1 MDGSLWVTDSAK
13 VQYTNAFVCGLLG
26 GTMISSGACLLGQSR
41 LLKYPLT
48 GTDWAVGQYQGDGSW
63 ATAAATANAGVG
75 ANYATRSA
83 ASVTNGST
91 LANGRFGG
99 ARGIALT
106 EAGNAWITDSD
117 YGLSIASSGKAI
129 RIVNSN
135 FTEGNSF
142 GTSTWPSGNTWAN
155 RNDPQAFDYPV
166 GAARMLNG
174 HIVVTSQTAELLKE
188 YLPDG
193 TFVRNIYLRQAAGT
207 AGAGDGG
214 YRSPYAI
221 AVDPNTGDLLVG
233 YIDPGSGQRSFIE
246 RIDPDG
252 CTTSS
257 VGNPAGSFQDR
268 CTVKNRIGLGTL
280 ATGDGQT
287 WATFTIA
294 VEPSTG
300 DIYVGQRSGLISVF
314 AADGTSKG
322 SFSAFGGGTKNG
334 QLSTVRGMVF
344 DERGFLYLTVSEG
357 NTSARV
363 EIFARTPDPVS
374 GLTATF
380 TDAGKTAAT
389 LSWDALAAGVTADA
403 QAPVRDYVIEQTSD
417 EGTTWTVVPSAL
429 STATTFTVTGLDPDA
444 TYQFRVSAWNEAGNG
459 DLAVASPVL
468 PVPGTLTLV
477 KSGNGA
483 VAESAE
489 EAVHVS
495 AGSDVTF
502 TYVVK
507 NEGPSEVT
515 GITLEDSV
523 LGTVVAPEDFT
534 GTLAADESV
543 TFEATGLVAAG
554 AYHNT
559 ATVRGTSIASP
570 VTATD
575 SWYGFGV
582 APHMTVVKAGDGV
595 EVSSAAE
602 AHHVQAG
609 TG

>member
-221 AVDPNTGDLLVG
+221 AVDPNSGDLLVG

-287 WATFTIA
+287 WGP
-294 VEPSTG
+294 PS
-300 DIYVGQRSGLISVF
+300 
-314 AADGTSKG
+314 
-322 SFSAFGGGTKNG
+322 
-334 QLSTVRGMVF
+334 
-344 DERGFLYLTVSEG
+344 
-357 NTSARV
+357 
-363 EIFARTPDPVS
+363 
-374 GLTATF
+374 
-380 TDAGKTAAT
+380 
-389 LSWDALAAGVTADA
+389 
-403 QAPVRDYVIEQTSD
+403 
-417 EGTTWTVVPSAL
+417 PSP
-429 STATTFTVTGLDPDA
+429 S
-444 TYQFRVSAWNEAGNG
+444 
-459 DLAVASPVL
+459 SPV
-468 PVPGTLTLV
+468 PVIST
-477 KSGNGA
+477 SG
-483 VAESAE
+483 
-489 EAVHVS
+489 
-495 AGSDVTF
+495 
-502 TYVVK
+502 
-507 NEGPSEVT
+507 
-515 GITLEDSV
+515 
-523 LGTVVAPEDFT
+523 
-534 GTLAADESV
+534 
-543 TFEATGLVAAG
+543 
-554 AYHNT
+554 
-559 ATVRGTSIASP
+559 
-570 VTATD
+570 
-575 SWYGFGV
+575 
-582 APHMTVVKAGDGV
+582 
-595 EVSSAAE
+595 SAA
-602 AHHVQAG
+602 V
-609 TG
+609 